1 MRNPLHRVE
10 GFSKPDPTDEF
21 KTRPTDEFKTDP
33 TDEFKTRPTD
43 ELDSP
48 HAKVF
53 FAQPTVFI
61 GF

>member
-1 MRNPLHRVE
+1 NLWGYHR
-10 GFSKPDPTDEF
+10 FLKTRPTDEF

-33 TDEFKTRPTD
+33 TDEFKTDPTD
-43 ELDSP
+43 ELNSP

-53 FAQPTVFI
+53 LAQPTVFI